1 MSLFNWFKKEKN
13 ELYVEEVPNF
23 NMVPDYY
30 TREEVDSIK
39 AEISEDIQESLSL
52 LKSLQAKQDQDIASL
67 RSAIDSL
74 KESFKG
80 EYITT
85 DQLNFVVESLSKV
98 LHEKIEDIA
107 NTSPVIVDPAPV
119 SPPLGWRHAI
129 QDEIVMKTELAKAD
143 VKSYVDDCLKAYDVE
158 EDIEIEE
165 RLSQLTPLSAEEIDA
180 LYMDEAETTTVAQKT
195 LNGFRAEV
203 YNKALS
209 DLKLVP
215 TSKATVAAVRAFLVK
230 FVESLKPV

>member
-52 LKSLQAKQDQDIASL
+52 LKSVKAKQDQDIASL
-67 RSAIDSL
+67 RSAIESL

-85 DQLNFVVESLSKV
+85 DQLNFVIES
-98 LHEKIEDIA
+98 
-107 NTSPVIVDPAPV
+107 
-119 SPPLGWRHAI
+119 
-129 QDEIVMKTELAKAD
+129 
-143 VKSYVDDCLKAYDVE
+143 
-158 EDIEIEE
+158 
-165 RLSQLTPLSAEEIDA
+165 
-180 LYMDEAETTTVAQKT
+180 
-195 LNGFRAEV
+195 
-203 YNKALS
+203 
-209 DLKLVP
+209 
-215 TSKATVAAVRAFLVK
+215 
-230 FVESLKPV
+230 

>member
-1 MSLFNWFKKEKN
+1 MSLFNRFKKEKN

-67 RSAIDSL
+67 RSAIESL

-98 LHEKIEDIA
+98 LHEKIEDVA
-107 NTSPVIVDPAPV
+107 NTSTVIVDPAPV
-119 SPPLGWRHAI
+119 SPPLGWMHAI

-165 RLSQLTPLSAEEIDA
+165 RLSQLTPISAEEIDA
-180 LYMDEAETTTVAQKT
+180 LYMDEVETTTVEI
-195 LNGFRAEV
+195 GRAHV
-203 YNKALS
+203 
-209 DLKLVP
+209 
-215 TSKATVAAVRAFLVK
+215 
-230 FVESLKPV
+230 